1 MKPKKRPTTEPP
13 TDVELKPSTYQPTK
27 EEKEETQ
34 DMPGWSLEAVKASFF
49 KPFRVKECD

>member
-1 MKPKKRPTTEPP
+1 MEEKRPTPEPP

-27 EEKEETQ
+27 AEQEETQ
-34 DMPGWSLEAVKASFF
+34 DMPGWSLKQVKATFF